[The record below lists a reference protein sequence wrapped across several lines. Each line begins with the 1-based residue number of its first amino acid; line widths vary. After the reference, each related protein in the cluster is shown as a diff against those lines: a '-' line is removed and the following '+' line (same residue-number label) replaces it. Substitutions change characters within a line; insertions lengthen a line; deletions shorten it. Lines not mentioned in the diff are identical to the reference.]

1 MVKHDS
7 KNDNYIGRVRF
18 QIDPREFLVLT
29 GTAIACELDH
39 KKTPALDVWREFCAV
54 FFVTIIGAVNE
65 KEKLHI
71 G

>member
-1 MVKHDS
+1 
-7 KNDNYIGRVRF
+7 
-18 QIDPREFLVLT
+18 L
-29 GTAIACELDH
+29 ACELDH
-39 KKTPALDVWREFCAV
+39 KKTLALDVWREFCAV